1 MKELKKLRTLT
12 GLVLCFLLFGHM
24 MLTQARAIASGLD
37 DNNLFLFPVNDKQQ
51 IKDEFD
57 MGNILLFDDSKS
69 ESDDDGVIDDS
80 VPTEED
86 DDGEIDDNSGV
97 NTPEAASGI
106 GRVMGANIVLR
117 SQPSADSEVVAELS
131 EGATLTITGRD
142 GSWLQVTFGILNGYV
157 HSSYIFEVTDEG
169 LNGTI
174 LRDGVNMRE
183 SGDLNSKILQQLSA
197 GVGVR
202 VTDYVN
208 SWYKISYKEKMG
220 YVRSDCITV
229 SGAFTGESSTRLL
242 KSGMS
247 GEVVKK
253 AQTELKRRG
262 FFIGDVTGDYG
273 PKTSQ
278 AVKAFQSAAKI
289 TADGVLGEQSLALL
303 YGNNAIKV
311 SIATASQVKG
321 RILMTEWSKVNTIIP
336 RGKTFKVIDV
346 RTGISWSEIRHGGY
360 LHIDS
365 EPLTANDTAKLK
377 RVYGGSWTWNRRPVW
392 VIYGNNVYAAS
403 MNGMPHGS
411 AESIGSSNNFKGVHC
426 IHFYK
431 SKTHC
436 GQKMDARHQ
445 ACVLESY
452 KAGK

>member
-1 MKELKKLRTLT
+1 M
-12 GLVLCFLLFGHM
+12 LCALLFGH
-24 MLTQARAIASGLD
+24 LTLAGARAWVSGLD
-37 DNNLFLFPVNDKQQ
+37 DDNLFQYPATDKQQ

-57 MGNILLFDDSKS
+57 MGNLLLFDDSTS
-69 ESDDDGVIDDS
+69 ENEDDGIIDDS
-80 VPTEED
+80 VPAD
-86 DDGEIDDNSGV
+86 DDGASEDAGTDAPTPMSG
-97 NTPEAASGI
+97 T
-106 GRVMGANIVLR
+106 GRVMGAGVVLR
-117 SQPSADSEVVAELS
+117 SQPDADSDVVAELS
-131 EGATLTITGRD
+131 EGATLTITGKA
-142 GSWLQVTFGILNGYV
+142 GAWFEVSFGILNGYV
-157 HSSYIFEVTDEG
+157 HSSYVFELTKQG

-183 SGDLNSKILQQLSA
+183 AGDLNGKAVMQLSA
-197 GVGVR
+197 GTGVQ
-202 VTDYVN
+202 VTDYIN
-208 SWYKISYKEKMG
+208 GWYQIG
-220 YVRSDCITV
+220 YRSKTGFVRSDCITV

-247 GEVVKK
+247 GEAVKK

-262 FFIGDVTGDYG
+262 FFIGDITGDYG
-273 PKTSQ
+273 SKTMQ
-278 AVKAFQSAAKI
+278 AVKAFQSAAKLNV
-289 TADGVLGEQSLALL
+289 DGVLGEQSLFLL

-321 RILMTEWSKVNTIIP
+321 HVLMTEWSKVNDIIP

-360 LHIDS
+360 LHIDC
-365 EPLTANDTAKLK
+365 EPLTAGDTAKMK
-377 RVYGGSWTWNRRPVW
+377 KVYGNSWTWNRRPVW
-392 VIYGNNVYAAS
+392 VIYGNSVYAAS

-411 AESIGSSNNFKGVHC
+411 AESIGSANNFKGVHC

-436 GQKMDARHQ
+436 SQKMDARHQ
-445 ACVLESY
+445 ACVLEAF